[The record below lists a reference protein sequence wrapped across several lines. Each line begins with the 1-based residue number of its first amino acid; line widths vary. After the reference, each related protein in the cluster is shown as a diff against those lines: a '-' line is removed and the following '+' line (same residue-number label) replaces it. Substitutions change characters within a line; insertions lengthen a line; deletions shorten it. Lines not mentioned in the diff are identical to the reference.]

1 MLPHVVELRLLGGLR
16 ASLLAQLVH
25 LRRDGGLERVDALAR
40 ERADAVELRVDGAVR
55 ELVATGR
62 GNGVGAYA
70 LGELLA
76 NFLGAGNVDLVC
88 HDDARAGREV
98 ARVQLELAVDH
109 LVVVQ
114 GIAPLVVAREVDH
127 VHDERGALD
136 VAEELVPKPAPLVRA
151 LDKAGDVGADEA
163 QVTARRHAQIRDKR
177 RERVVADLRSGR
189 RDLRDERGLPRRRHA
204 HKRRVGHEL
213 HLKLDPL
220 LLRRL
225 AQLGE
230 RGSTARGRD
239 EVHVSAAADA
249 AERHGD
255 ALAVVREVGDEL
267 ARFLRFLEVLVDHRA
282 HGHLQDHV
290 LAVGAAHARALAV
303 RAALGLE
310 VVLEAVVDQRRDAQV
325 GLDDDVAA
333 VTAVAAV
340 GAAFGDVRLAT
351 EGHAARAAVAAFDVY
366 AYLVY
371 EHGESFA
378 ARAGIVCAR
387 VFWIVNER
395 RPLICRGR
403 LENRLSMLIAR

>member
-1 MLPHVVELRLLGGLR
+1 M
-16 ASLLAQLVH
+16 
-25 LRRDGGLERVDALAR
+25 
-40 ERADAVELRVDGAVR
+40 
-55 ELVATGR
+55 
-62 GNGVGAYA
+62 
-70 LGELLA
+70 
-76 NFLGAGNVDLVC
+76 
-88 HDDARAGREV
+88 HDK
-98 ARVQLELAVDH
+98 
-109 LVVVQ
+109 
-114 GIAPLVVAREVDH
+114 
-127 VHDERGALD
+127 RGALD
-136 VAEELVPKPAPLVRA
+136 VAKELVPKPAPLVRA

-177 RERVVADLRSGR
+177 RERVVADLRSCR

-230 RGSTARGRD
+230 RGGAARGRD

-255 ALAVVREVGDEL
+255 ALAVVRKVGDKL

-371 EHGESFA
+371 EHGGSFA
-378 ARAGIVCAR
+378 ARAGIMCAR
-387 VFWIVNER
+387 VVWIVNER